1 MRGQAC
7 WIEAILSY
15 ELPVVAWQAGPRA
28 QGSGPRPRNSR
39 SLLYDVLALPTPQP
53 GRTPSALI
61 QNRVPEFHR
70 PLIIAHRG
78 ASGDR
83 PEHSLAAHALA
94 IEQGCDVIE
103 PDLVFSADGELLVRH
118 DLGLARSTDV
128 ASRPA
133 YASLAV
139 DVDGQRDWYAADLDW
154 AELQQLCC
162 REPWPQR
169 SRVRDGHYRLI
180 RFADLLDLAASESLR
195 RGRRIVVY
203 PETKHPAWHRQ
214 RGHDFV
220 SALATVF
227 RDRGIEG
234 GEAPVWLQSFEW
246 DVLDA
251 LKAATGLRCFALID
265 QSTEFRPVDLRK
277 RFSGVGIA
285 KQRIDPRTDEGRRLL
300 AALLD
305 SDLAIHAWTFR
316 HDLPGAGWANADEEL
331 GAYLQL
337 PLEALFCDFPGRAR
351 ALASAVECGTE
362 VPEAG

>member
-1 MRGQAC
+1 MM
-7 WIEAILSY
+7 
-15 ELPVVAWQAGPRA
+15 
-28 QGSGPRPRNSR
+28 
-39 SLLYDVLALPTPQP
+39 
-53 GRTPSALI
+53 
-61 QNRVPEFHR
+61 
-70 PLIIAHRG
+70 IIAHRG

-133 YASLAV
+133 FVDRAV

-154 AELQQLCC
+154 AELQQLRC

-169 SRVRDGHYRLI
+169 SHARDGHYRLI
-180 RFADLLDLAASESLR
+180 RLADLLDLAASESLR

-220 SALATVF
+220 RALAAVF

-234 GEAPVWLQSFEW
+234 AEAPVWLQSFEW
-246 DVLDA
+246 EVLDA
-251 LKAATGLRCFALID
+251 LKAETGLRCFALID
-265 QSTEFRPVDLRK
+265 QTTEFRPADLRG
-277 RFSGVGIA
+277 RYSGVGIA
-285 KQRIDPRTDEGRRLL
+285 KQRIDPCTEEGRRLL
-300 AALLD
+300 AELAEC
-305 SDLAIHAWTFR
+305 DLAIHAWTFR
-316 HDLPGAGWANADEEL
+316 HDLPGAGWTNADEEL
-331 GAYLQL
+331 RAYLQL

-351 ALASAVECGTE
+351 ALASK
-362 VPEAG
+362 VPSGSASVSESILCPAYPGSSSRTL

>member
-1 MRGQAC
+1 M
-7 WIEAILSY
+7 
-15 ELPVVAWQAGPRA
+15 
-28 QGSGPRPRNSR
+28 
-39 SLLYDVLALPTPQP
+39 
-53 GRTPSALI
+53 
-61 QNRVPEFHR
+61 PETRR

-128 ASRPA
+128 ASRTDFA
-133 YASLAV
+133 DRAV
-139 DVDGQRDWYAADLDW
+139 EVDGQPDWLAADLDC
-154 AELQQLCC
+154 AELQQLRC

-169 SRVRDGHYRLI
+169 SHARDGHYRLI
-180 RFADLLDLAASESLR
+180 RLADLLDLAASESLR

-214 RGHDFV
+214 LGHDFV

-234 GEAPVWLQSFEW
+234 ADAPVWLQSFEW

-265 QSTEFRPVDLRK
+265 QSTEFRPADLHGRY
-277 RFSGVGIA
+277 SGVGIA

-300 AALLD
+300 TELTD
-305 SDLAIHAWTFR
+305 RDLAVHAWTFR
-316 HDLPGAGWANADEEL
+316 YDVPGAGWVNAEEEL

-351 ALASAVECGTE
+351 ALAKALDCGAK
-362 VPEAG
+362 VPDRG